1 MDSILFTSIIVGIS
15 IIAIVIL
22 TSKMKLEA
30 FIALFL
36 VSLSLAVT
44 VLPVKTIVNTVQ
56 EGFGSTMATIGFLI
70 ILGAI
75 IGITLDK
82 TGGTLSI
89 ARFIL
94 SKTGENKSARA
105 LGIIGFIT
113 GLPIFCNSGFIIL
126 SVLSRSLSSRSKLS
140 MPFMSAVLACSLYS
154 VHCLIPPHHG
164 ALAAAGMLRVNI
176 GYLIV
181 IGTIFAIPGTLAAYF
196 WSRWISRGKNYQTA
210 EIKDMNLQADHTNL
224 PSAFL

>member
-1 MDSILFTSIIVGIS
+1 MDSILLTSIIGIS

-126 SVLSRSLSSRSKLS
+126 SGLSKTLSSKSKLS
-140 MPFMSAVLACSLYS
+140 MPFMATVLACSLYS
-154 VHCLIPPHHG
+154 VHCLI
-164 ALAAAGMLRVNI
+164 
-176 GYLIV
+176 
-181 IGTIFAIPGTLAAYF
+181 
-196 WSRWISRGKNYQTA
+196 
-210 EIKDMNLQADHTNL
+210 
-224 PSAFL
+224 